1 MAKLLDCQFQPGDV
15 IRHKRNRHKG
25 IVYRYINRYKNT
37 GWIVPFNL
45 KDAPDVKRTVSEKRR
60 IKIQTL
66 NFNYEIDQTYKVLY
80 GKPAAV

>member
-1 MAKLLDCQFQPGDV
+1 MAKLIDCQFQPGDI

-37 GWIVPFNL
+37 GWITQFKPQDDIN
-45 KDAPDVKRTVSEKRR
+45 KYEKRR

-80 GKPAAV
+80 GKKTET

>member
-1 MAKLLDCQFQPGDV
+1 MAKLLDCQFEPGDI

-37 GWIVPFNL
+37 GWIVPFNPREEQGPN
-45 KDAPDVKRTVSEKRR
+45 KPVVEKRR

-80 GKPAAV
+80 GKKA